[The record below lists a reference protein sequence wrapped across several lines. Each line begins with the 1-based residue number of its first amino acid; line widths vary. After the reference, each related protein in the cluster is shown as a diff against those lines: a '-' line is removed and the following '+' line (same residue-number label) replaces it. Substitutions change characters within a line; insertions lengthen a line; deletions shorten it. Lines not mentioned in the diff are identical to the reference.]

1 MDELRKQ
8 IDEYDNQIMTALDKR
23 YDLVKQVAAYKQAH
37 GLPVLQFDRMTQLVE
52 RLKAEYGSQNLSGEF
67 IEQLYDLIM
76 HHAIE
81 LENETMDD

>member
-23 YDLVKQVAAYKQAH
+23 YDVVKQVAKYKEAH
-37 GLPVLQFDRMTQLVE
+37 GLPVLQFDRMTQLVD
-52 RLKAEYGSQNLSGEF
+52 RLTETYGSENLSSEF
-67 IEQLYDLIM
+67 IAQLYDLIM

-81 LENETMDD
+81 LENETIDD